1 MFISDILK
9 NQPAIEDRLPPLRY
23 HVSEHCVQYGNNRL
37 LLTVELSGIPFVTI
51 DDELIESHFDSLN
64 TFFASLGKD
73 KGSRLATWLHVCHRK
88 VSTDFDYQFGT
99 PFMAGFASK
108 YLARFRDGDYFEN
121 RFYVS
126 LVLKYD
132 DLNDGIKDLEELGL
146 FVHKSL
152 SRYGAEI
159 LGTYEKNGIACSEV
173 YRFLG
178 ELVNGFEEDVP
189 LSATPLSE
197 VLGNSHLHFGVDVM
211 AIKGNHDRHKYA
223 TCFDLKDFPHPTK
236 SGLFDCLLKLP
247 FEFTLTQSFVYLTQG
262 ATIKAFDEQINKLVS
277 VNDAADHQIAEI
289 DEARGFVSSGEL
301 VFGDYHAA
309 LIVYGP
315 DGKAAREN
323 GETARSTLLGESG
336 ARFVK
341 ATLSAP
347 LTYFGQIPGAI
358 KSRPRTM
365 PKSSRNL
372 AAGFAMHTYS
382 SGKASGNPIGDGSA
396 AIPLQTTTKGLY
408 NFNFHYSRENEDNT
422 GEKIAGHTLILG
434 ATGTGKTVAQ
444 STLLGFIDRFDPK
457 LFAIDKDFGMKI
469 FIQAQGGTYFSLKA
483 GEPTGLNP
491 FQLEDTPK
499 NRDYLNDLL
508 KVCGLDNNGKITAD
522 DEQKIKV
529 AVDTNFSLPFESRRF
544 SRVLETI
551 PSTGENDLA
560 ARLRKWTHAGNGR
573 FAWALD
579 NATNAFDVG
588 SYRKIGFDVTDF
600 LKPGYEPTGP
610 VLSYLFHLKSLMQQD
625 GELMATVVEEFW
637 LPAQF
642 KITADIIL
650 DILKT
655 GRKRG
660 EFILLISQSPED
672 AINSEIF
679 APIVQQTPTKV
690 LLPNPSAKYEGG
702 YQAINLT
709 KKEFVELKK
718 LSEDSRTFLVKQG
731 NQSTFAVL
739 DLYGFG
745 DEIAVIS
752 GTTENVVLLD
762 RIAAVTGHD
771 PDLWLPIFQKLRK
784 EKSVSDEA
792 IHGELDR
799 GHGTSDYEH
808 KQFLEFSEEFLTNFH
823 TE

>member
-1 MFISDILK
+1 MFISDLLK
-9 NQPAIEDRLPPLRY
+9 NQPAIEDRLPPMRF

-51 DDELIESHFDSLN
+51 DDELIETHFNSLN
-64 TFFASLGKD
+64 TFFASIGKD

-88 VSTDFDYQFGT
+88 ANTDFNHHFDCG
-99 PFMAGFASK
+99 FMNGFASK
-108 YLARFRDGDYFEN
+108 YMARFRNGDYFEN

-126 LVLKYD
+126 LILKYD
-132 DLNDGIKDLEELGL
+132 DLADGIKDLEEAGL
-146 FVHKSL
+146 FVQKSL
-152 SRYGAEI
+152 GRYGAQI
-159 LGTYEKNGIACSEV
+159 LGTYEKNEIAYSEV

-178 ELVNGFEEDVP
+178 YLANGFDEEVP
-189 LSATPLSE
+189 ITATPIVE
-197 VLGNSHLHFGVDVM
+197 VLGSSHLHFGVDVM
-211 AIKGNHDRHKYA
+211 AIKGNAADQTKFA
-223 TCFDLKDFPHPTK
+223 TCYDLKDFPSSTK

-247 FEFTLTQSFVYLTQG
+247 FEFTLAQSFVYLNQG
-262 ATIKAFDEQINKLVS
+262 STMKRFDEQINRLTS
-277 VNDAADHQIAEI
+277 VNDAATHQIDEI
-289 DEARGFVSSGEL
+289 EEAKGFVSSGEL
-301 VFGDYHAA
+301 VFGDYHAG
-309 LIVYGP
+309 LIVFGQN
-315 DGKAAREN
+315 GKAAQEN
-323 GETARSTLLGESG
+323 GETARATLLGESG

-341 ATLSAP
+341 ASLSAP

-358 KSRPRTM
+358 KSRSRPM

-372 AAGFAMHTYS
+372 AAAFAMHTYS

-396 AIPLQTTTKGLY
+396 VIPLQTVTKGLY
-408 NFNFHYSRENEDNT
+408 NFNFHYSRMDEDNT

-434 ATGTGKTVAQ
+434 ATGTGKTVTQ
-444 STLLGFIDRFDPK
+444 STLLGFTDRFNPK

-469 FIQAQGGTYFSLKA
+469 FIEAQGGTYFSLKA
-483 GEPTGLNP
+483 GESTGLNP
-491 FQLEDTPK
+491 FQLADTPK
-499 NRDYLNDLL
+499 NRDYLNGLL
-508 KVCGLDNNGKITAD
+508 KLCGQDNNGQISAD

-579 NATNAFDVG
+579 NASNAFDVKD
-588 SYRKIGFDVTDF
+588 YRKIGFDVTDF
-600 LKPGYEPTGP
+600 LRPGYEPTGP
-610 VLSYLFHLKSLMQQD
+610 VLSYLFHLKSLMQED

-642 KITADIIL
+642 EITANVIL

-672 AINSEIF
+672 AINSPIF
-679 APIVQQTPTKV
+679 SAIVQQTPTKV
-690 LLPNPSAKYEGG
+690 LLPNPNAKYEGG
-702 YQAINLT
+702 YQEINLT
-709 KKEFVELKK
+709 RKEFAELKK
-718 LSEDSRTFLVKQG
+718 LSDDSRTFLVKQG

-739 DLYGFG
+739 DLYGYG

-752 GTTENVVLLD
+752 GTTDNVVLLD
-762 RIAAVTGHD
+762 QITAITGHD
-771 PDLWLPIFQKLRK
+771 PDIWLPIFHKLRK
-784 EKSVSDEA
+784 EQNVTDEY
-792 IHGELDR
+792 IESLFRLGGD
-799 GHGTSDYEH
+799 
-808 KQFLEFSEEFLTNFH
+808 
-823 TE
+823 